1 MCVHVAAEAAW
12 PHNVHAVHIDCHN
25 LKGSAA
31 VFDEL
36 RVPTL
41 WAGPL
46 RVVRAKR
53 LITAGRVAVG
63 GDYGDSEGSRFLPPV
78 STLQLLQQALQVD
91 LLAARPARTVVWVS
105 RNPPDGGPLG
115 MRAVTEPMYV
125 MYRCLAAALGHK
137 TYQIRLPPNTFNGP
151 VYIGEG
157 MMDAL
162 ERAVTHALQ

>member
-1 MCVHVAAEAAW
+1 
-12 PHNVHAVHIDCHN
+12 
-25 LKGSAA
+25 
-31 VFDEL
+31 
-36 RVPTL
+36 
-41 WAGPL
+41 
-46 RVVRAKR
+46 
-53 LITAGRVAVG
+53 
-63 GDYGDSEGSRFLPPV
+63 
-78 STLQLLQQALQVD
+78 
-91 LLAARPARTVVWVS
+91 
-105 RNPPDGGPLG
+105 